1 MKDVAEQA
9 GLATG
14 RETRYGIAVVLGHPR
29 DDPTCDLMPSKPS
42 RMASAH
48 EVLCL
53 SRSFFMKGQNTMPST
68 TSDRDMAHEVLM
80 SLWQTIREQL
90 QAKQNQIY
98 EEIAHYPPPIPAC
111 DQHFNYLLEQRTGIA
126 QELRRQKALAEES
139 LTSRDP
145 IALIREFV
153 ASSVY
158 MNDETRQHIRSCLQN
173 A

>member
-1 MKDVAEQA
+1 VKDVAEQA

-14 RETRYGIAVVLGHPR
+14 RETRYGVTVVRGHPR

>member
-1 MKDVAEQA
+1 M
-9 GLATG
+9 
-14 RETRYGIAVVLGHPR
+14 
-29 DDPTCDLMPSKPS
+29 
-42 RMASAH
+42 
-48 EVLCL
+48 
-53 SRSFFMKGQNTMPST
+53 SFFMKGQNTMPST
-68 TSDRDMAHEVLM
+68 TSARDMAHEVLM

-126 QELRRQKALAEES
+126 QELRRQKALAEEC

-145 IALIREFV
+145 AACIREFV
-153 ASSVY
+153 ASSAYVD
-158 MNDETRQHIRSCLQN
+158 NETRQHVRSRLPK

>member
-1 MKDVAEQA
+1 
-9 GLATG
+9 
-14 RETRYGIAVVLGHPR
+14 
-29 DDPTCDLMPSKPS
+29 
-42 RMASAH
+42 
-48 EVLCL
+48 
-53 SRSFFMKGQNTMPST
+53 MPST
-68 TSDRDMAHEVLM
+68 ISHRDMVHDLLM
-80 SLWQTIREQL
+80 SVWQTIREQL
-90 QAKQNQIY
+90 EAKQNQIY
-98 EEIAHYPPPIPAC
+98 DDIANYPPPIPAC